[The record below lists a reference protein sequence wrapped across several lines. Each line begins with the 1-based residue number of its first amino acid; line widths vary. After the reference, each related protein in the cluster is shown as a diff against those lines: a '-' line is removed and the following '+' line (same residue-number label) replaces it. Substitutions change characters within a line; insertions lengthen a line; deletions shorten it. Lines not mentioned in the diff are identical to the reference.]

1 MKKYRSILVVLL
13 VIIFFVLCYL
23 INKNDILVIDKLVYN
38 FICDNIMSEDL
49 TPFVKVITHLG
60 GVLFTIIIGI
70 MIFIFGKN
78 IRYFVTFDIVGVTIL
93 NQVVKHIMRRDRPD
107 VLRLVNESGY
117 SFPSGHS
124 MVSMALYGIIIFLI
138 YKNVKNKYL
147 KITFITLLSLLIV
160 LIGLSRVYVGV
171 HYVSD
176 VLGGFILGL
185 VYLIIYIGLYNKKRE
200 ENEKW

>member
-1 MKKYRSILVVLL
+1 MKKFRSILVVLL

-23 INKNDILVIDKLVYN
+23 INKNDILAIDKLVYN
-38 FICDNIMSEDL
+38 FIFDNIMNEDL

-60 GVLFTIIIGI
+60 GVLFTIIVGI

-124 MVSMALYGIIIFLI
+124 MVSMALYGIIIYLI

-200 ENEKW
+200 ENEK

>member
-200 ENEKW
+200 ENEK

>member
-124 MVSMALYGIIIFLI
+124 MVSMALYGIIIYLI

-200 ENEKW
+200 ENEK